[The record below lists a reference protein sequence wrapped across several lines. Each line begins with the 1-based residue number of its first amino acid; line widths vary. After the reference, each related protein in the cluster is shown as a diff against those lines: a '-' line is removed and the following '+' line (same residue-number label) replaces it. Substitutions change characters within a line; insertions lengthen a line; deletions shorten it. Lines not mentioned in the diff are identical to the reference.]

1 MSAKKGWIVN
11 IRCEIVKEVYC
22 TNCTKEE
29 AENDPWQFADDEREL
44 YQDNWEVMSVKE
56 YE

>member
-44 YQDNWEVMSVKE
+44 YQDDWEVMSVKE